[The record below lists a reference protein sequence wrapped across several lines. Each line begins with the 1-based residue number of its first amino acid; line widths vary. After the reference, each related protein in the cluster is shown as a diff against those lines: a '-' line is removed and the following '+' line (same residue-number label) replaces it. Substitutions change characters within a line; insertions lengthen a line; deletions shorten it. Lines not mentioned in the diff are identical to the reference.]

1 MVTSPT
7 PEIWVEVHYWI
18 ALGKKIGPSNIFK
31 RSNPNEQGKALLI
44 DIKDE
49 KKMHKIIKNFEDERK
64 RGVKKI
70 KMVVLSYNCYIL
82 TWMNLNYQRRLYK
95 EACYTL

>member
-1 MVTSPT
+1 
-7 PEIWVEVHYWI
+7 
-18 ALGKKIGPSNIFK
+18 
-31 RSNPNEQGKALLI
+31 
-44 DIKDE
+44 
-49 KKMHKIIKNFEDERK
+49 MHKIFKNIEDERK
-64 RGVKKI
+64 RRIKKI